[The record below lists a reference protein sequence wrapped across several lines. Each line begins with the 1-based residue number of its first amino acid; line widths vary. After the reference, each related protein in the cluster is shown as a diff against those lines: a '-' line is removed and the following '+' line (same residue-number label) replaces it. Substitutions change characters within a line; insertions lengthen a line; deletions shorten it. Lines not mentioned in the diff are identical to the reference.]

1 MASFLY
7 ERHERKKS
15 WKISSGF
22 KLTFHQKWHSMVEAK
37 VKIWPTRFQL
47 DDAFRGLPK
56 IFLLRCPD
64 RNEAIYALTLSLFVT
79 ADQFK
84 NFVFLPLPA
93 YFPLIN
99 ICAIWIEIIAGLN
112 VTTFMWNWPI
122 DLCQIGRVTF
132 WQKLPNT
139 YFSDK

>member
-1 MASFLY
+1 MAQY
-7 ERHERKKS
+7 G
-15 WKISSGF
+15 W
-22 KLTFHQKWHSMVEAK
+22 EAK

-122 DLCQIGRVTF
+122 DLCQIGRERF
-132 WQKLPNT
+132 WQKLLNVWWQKVT
-139 YFSDK
+139 ITENNLLCDSSDIKT